1 VMLSIG
7 VEDGEDLVKDVV
19 QALERAGE
27 LRTE

>member
-1 VMLSIG
+1 MLSIG
-7 VEDGEDLVKDVV
+7 VEGGEDLVKDVV